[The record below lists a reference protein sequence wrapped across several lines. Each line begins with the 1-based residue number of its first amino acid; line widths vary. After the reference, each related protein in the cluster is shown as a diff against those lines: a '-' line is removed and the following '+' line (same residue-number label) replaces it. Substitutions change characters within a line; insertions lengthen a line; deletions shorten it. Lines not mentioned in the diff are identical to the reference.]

1 MMRPN
6 TKSKVSWIYSTIKC
20 FCKRHRQYTVR
31 AIRHNIF
38 FEDTNGLKESGAI
51 VRNGGGYWSMKKD
64 SLHGLKRV
72 VWKEMHDDGLQS
84 KRRCNPL
91 W

>member
-51 VRNGGGYWSMKKD
+51 VRNGERILIHERKFFKWIEKR
-64 SLHGLKRV
+64 SLKG
-72 VWKEMHDDGLQS
+72 ET
-84 KRRCNPL
+84 
-91 W
+91 

>member
-51 VRNGGGYWSMKKD
+51 VRNGERILIHEKRFFAWIEKR
-64 SLHGLKRV
+64 SLEG
-72 VWKEMHDDGLQS
+72 DA
-84 KRRCNPL
+84 
-91 W
+91 

>member
-38 FEDTNGLKESGAI
+38 FEDTNGLKESGGI
-51 VRNGGGYWSMKKD
+51 VRNGGRILIHEERFFAWMEGRSEKGA
-64 SLHGLKRV
+64 LV
-72 VWKEMHDDGLQS
+72 
-84 KRRCNPL
+84 
-91 W
+91 